1 MLVRDDVRPATRW
14 WTFAGGKANAAL
26 AVGLDDAGIRTTG
39 VDDLSIGVGRQLAVG
54 DLAAAIETMKASLPQ
69 ARVDHR
75 ELEGLKFADC
85 LPTDLAMEI
94 LARRRADP
102 DAVYTTLAE
111 PLATT
116 SGAI

>member
-1 MLVRDDVRPATRW
+1 MHDAARPATRW

-26 AVGLDDAGIRTTG
+26 AVGLDAAGIRTTS

-102 DAVYTTLAE
+102 DAVYATLAE
-111 PLATT
+111 PLATR